1 MSAFNDIWINGK
13 EQVSAAVRNGLS
25 EWAPVFSGVWLSLSN
40 EGKFVLQYEDGEYH
54 MVLLG
59 QLYEELTAE
68 NVLKRCVSYIKGT
81 EGFEDP
87 AGHYV
92 IFLRNSVDKK
102 THVFTNRF
110 GTYHAYYTVKG
121 TISTRYFE
129 LVKTVNK
136 QLDWQGITGYMA
148 IGYFPDDTTFV
159 TDVKIFNPASSYC
172 IEDGKGVVSKKRY
185 WNWSQSRGDSSE
197 EEINEQIR
205 YVLRSS
211 LSVSTSGQRVCIP
224 LSGGLDSRLLGGE
237 LTRNTFSYTA
247 ISGLSYGYTNN
258 SKELAIARELA
269 GKLNIPLHDYV
280 MPDYLFDKLYEIE
293 DAVELFQY
301 VDGTRQASAVE
312 WLREHADV
320 VVGGHWG
327 DVWFGSMNVGEEG
340 ELHNAFQKKIIKK
353 GSPWLL
359 ENVCK
364 PQLQDAN
371 EYLNDYF
378 DSFINKYDHIDD
390 ADFIMKIYKTDQWS
404 FRWTTASL
412 RMYQAGA
419 MPVLP
424 FYDKRIAGILCAVP
438 SSMLEGRQLQINY
451 LKQYHEALAQTKWQ
465 EYDANLYNYKYFNNR
480 SLGYRVVDKVKRTI
494 STQKT
499 ITRNWEVFYLS
510 EKGRERL
517 ESILLNSKLLH
528 DIVSVAKVKTLLDDF
543 YRQPTAGG
551 GYAVSMLLTFTLFL
565 NKLEGI

>member
-13 EQVSAAVRNGLS
+13 EQVTAAIRNGLS
-25 EWAPVFSGVWLSLSN
+25 EWTPVVSGVWLSTSD
-40 EGKFVLQYEDGEYH
+40 EGKFVLQYKDGEYH

-59 QLYEELTAE
+59 QLYEELSDKE
-68 NVLKRCVSYIKGT
+68 ILRRCVSYIDGN
-81 EGFEDP
+81 ENFEDP
-87 AGHYV
+87 AGHYI
-92 IFLRNSVDKK
+92 IFVRNSADKK

-110 GTYHAYYTVKG
+110 GTYHAYYTVNG

-129 LVKTVNK
+129 LVKIVDK
-136 QLDWQGITGYMA
+136 QLDWQGLTGYMA
-148 IGYFPDDTTFV
+148 MGYFPNDTTFV
-159 TDVKIFNPASSYC
+159 TDVKIFNPASYYC

-185 WNWSQSRGDSSE
+185 WNWSQTSCNSSE

-211 LSVSTSGQRVCIP
+211 LSVSTNGMRVCIP

-237 LTRNTFSYTA
+237 LVNSALKYTS

-269 GKLNIPLHDYV
+269 DKLDIPLHDYV
-280 MPDYLFDKLYEIE
+280 MPDYLFDKLNEIE
-293 DAVELFQY
+293 DAIELFQY

-312 WLREHADV
+312 WLRERADV

-327 DVWFGSMNVGEEG
+327 DVWFNSMNVGTKG
-340 ELHNAFQKKIIKK
+340 ELRNAFQTKIVKK

-364 PQLQDAN
+364 AQLQDAN

-378 DSFINKYDHIDD
+378 DSFIKKYDHIDD
-390 ADFIMKIYKTDQWS
+390 ADLIMKIYKTDQWS

-412 RMYQAGA
+412 RVYQAGA

-424 FYDKRIAGILCAVP
+424 FYDKRIADILCAVP
-438 SSMLEGRQLQINY
+438 PGMLEGRQLQVNY
-451 LKQYHEALAQTKWQ
+451 LKQYHETLAQTKWQ

-480 SLGYRVVDKVKRTI
+480 NLGYRVVDKVKRTL
-494 STQKT
+494 SSQKT

-517 ESILLNSKLLH
+517 QDILLN
-528 DIVSVAKVKTLLDDF
+528 
-543 YRQPTAGG
+543 
-551 GYAVSMLLTFTLFL
+551 
-565 NKLEGI
+565 